1 MSPSSPHEPGREPP
15 RREPSDDASG
25 ARRLPQANL
34 RHRLGYAWIWLMPLA
49 ALALVGY
56 LVYSL
61 VAEHG
66 PTITIT
72 FENADGL
79 TEEQTEVRYKAVT
92 LGRVKNIELSDD
104 LSHVIVTARMSG
116 RAEAFLTEET
126 RFWVVRPRLGG
137 GLRAFQA
144 GLETLVSGAYIA
156 IDPGSREAAR
166 RQEFEGLEE
175 PPSVRSDEPGKVY
188 YLQAES
194 LGGLSSGAP
203 IFCRDV
209 EVGRVLGYDLEKSLS
224 DVRIRIFVREP
235 YDDWV
240 VPETR
245 FWNGSGLHV
254 GTGSDGLEIGIQS
267 AQSLFSGSIQFQSP
281 PGSAGRPASAP
292 ESTFHLYP
300 SRAMA
305 DVDMYSR
312 SIPYVSYFQS
322 SIRGLTEGSEVH
334 MFGRRLG
341 AVTSVELV
349 SDPRPGHEGSMAV
362 RVAYVLQ
369 PERGLRER
377 DWPVLE
383 ARGMRALVQDH
394 LRVVLETNSFLTGQ
408 KVLSLRYVPGAAPEP
423 VASESNAL
431 VLPSVTQG
439 LDELTTA
446 AGDIASSLQSIPF
459 GEIGQNLN
467 RTLASVERV
476 AGGPELESAI
486 VSLDATFKEVHSLVQ
501 RAEAGLGPALQRLP
515 AISERLEHAVE
526 QADAVFGRNGYG
538 SNSTTQ
544 RNLERMMDQIGEA
557 ARSIRLLADFL
568 NRHPEA
574 VLSGRKS
581 DSQ

>member
-1 MSPSSPHEPGREPP
+1 MNQPSSSREPP
-15 RREPSDDASG
+15 SQGERA
-25 ARRLPQANL
+25 RLPKAGIH
-34 RHRLGYAWIWLMPLA
+34 HRLGYAWIWLTPLA

-56 LVYSL
+56 LIYSL

-66 PTITIT
+66 PTISIT

-79 TEEQTEVRYKAVT
+79 TEEQTEVRFKAVT
-92 LGRVKNIELSDD
+92 LGRVENIDLNED
-104 LSHVIVTARMSG
+104 LSRVIVKVRMSS
-116 RAEAFLTEET
+116 RAQAFLTEQT

-137 GLRAFQA
+137 GLRGFQA

-156 IDPGSREAAR
+156 MDPGSRDGPPKKN
-166 RQEFEGLEE
+166 FEGLEE
-175 PPSVRSDEPGKVY
+175 PPSVRSDEPGTVFF
-188 YLQAES
+188 LQAES
-194 LGGLSSGAP
+194 LGGLSAGAP

-209 EVGRVLGYDLEKSLS
+209 EVGRVLGYELEKSRK

-245 FWNGSGLHV
+245 FWNGSALHV
-254 GTGSDGLEIGIQS
+254 GTGSDGLEIGFQS
-267 AQSLFSGSIQFQSP
+267 AQSLFSGSIQFQTRP
-281 PGSAGRPASAP
+281 DAEGNPASPP

-305 DVDMYSR
+305 DVDMYAR

-322 SIRGLTEGSEVH
+322 SIRGLSEGSEVH

-341 AVTSVELV
+341 AVTSVELLT
-349 SDPRPGHEGSMAV
+349 DPRPEHEGNMAV

-377 DWPVLE
+377 DWE
-383 ARGMRALVQDH
+383 ALGGPGVRALVAKRM
-394 LRVVLETNSFLTGQ
+394 RVVLETSNFLTGQ
-408 KVLSLRYVPGAAPEP
+408 KVLSLKYVPGAAPET
-423 VASESNAL
+423 VVSEGDAL

-439 LDELTTA
+439 LDELSSA
-446 AGDIASSLQSIPF
+446 AGEIASSLQSIPF
-459 GEIGQNLN
+459 GEIGANLN
-467 RTLASVERV
+467 RTLASVERAV
-476 AGGPELESAI
+476 GGPELERAI
-486 VSLDATFKEVHSLVQ
+486 VSLDTTFNEVHSLVQ
-501 RAEAGLGPALQRLP
+501 RAEAGLGPALLRLP

-526 QADAVFGRNGYG
+526 QADAIFGRSGYG
-538 SNSTTQ
+538 SNSTAQ
-544 RNLERMMDQIGEA
+544 RNLQRMMDQIGEA

>member
-1 MSPSSPHEPGREPP
+1 MNHPPSSFEPP
-15 RREPSDDASG
+15 GHDGG
-25 ARRLPQANL
+25 APRLPRAGIH
-34 RHRLGYAWIWLMPLA
+34 HRLGYAWIWLTPLA

-66 PTITIT
+66 PTISIT

-79 TEEQTEVRYKAVT
+79 TEEQTMVRYKAVT
-92 LGRVKNIELSDD
+92 LGRVENIELSED
-104 LSHVIVTARMSG
+104 LSHVIVKVRMSS
-116 RAEAFLTEET
+116 RAQAFLTEET

-137 GLRAFQA
+137 GLRGFQA

-156 IDPGSREAAR
+156 IDPGSRQGAAKKN
-166 RQEFEGLEE
+166 FEGLEE
-175 PPSVRSDEPGKVY
+175 PPSVRSDEPGTVFF
-188 YLQAES
+188 LQAES
-194 LGGLSSGAP
+194 LGGLSAGAP

-209 EVGRVLGYDLEKSLS
+209 EVGRVLSYELEKSRK

-254 GTGSDGLEIGIQS
+254 GTGSDGLEIGFQS
-267 AQSLFSGSIQFQSP
+267 AQSLFSGSIQFQTRPDSE
-281 PGSAGRPASAP
+281 GKPASAP

-305 DVDMYSR
+305 DVDMYGQ

-341 AVTSVELV
+341 AVTSVELLT
-349 SDPRPGHEGSMAV
+349 DPRPEHEGNMAV

-377 DWPVLE
+377 DWQVLGG
-383 ARGMRALVQDH
+383 RGMQALVANRM
-394 LRVVLETNSFLTGQ
+394 RVVLETSNFLTGQ
-408 KVLSLRYVPGAAPEP
+408 KVLSLKYVPGAAPEA
-423 VASESNAL
+423 VASEENVL
-431 VLPSVTQG
+431 VLPSSTQG
-439 LDELTTA
+439 LDELSAA
-446 AGDIASSLQSIPF
+446 AGEIASSLQSIPF
-459 GEIGQNLN
+459 GEIGANLN
-467 RTLASVERV
+467 RTLASVERAV
-476 AGGPELESAI
+476 GGPELERAI

-501 RAEAGLGPALQRLP
+501 RAEAGLGPALLRLP

-526 QADAVFGRNGYG
+526 QADTLFGRSGYG

-544 RNLERMMDQIGEA
+544 RNLQRMMDQVGEA

>member
-1 MSPSSPHEPGREPP
+1 VNHPSSSFEPP
-15 RREPSDDASG
+15 AQDG
-25 ARRLPQANL
+25 AAPRLPRAGIH
-34 RHRLGYAWIWLMPLA
+34 HRLGYAWIWLTPLA

-66 PTITIT
+66 PTISIT

-79 TEEQTEVRYKAVT
+79 TEEQTQVRYKAVT
-92 LGRVKNIELSDD
+92 LGRVENIELSED
-104 LSHVIVTARMSG
+104 LSHVIVKVRMSS
-116 RAEAFLTEET
+116 RAQAFLTEET

-137 GLRAFQA
+137 GLRGFQA

-156 IDPGSREAAR
+156 IDPGARQGAAKKD
-166 RQEFEGLEE
+166 FEGLEE
-175 PPSVRSDEPGKVY
+175 PPSVRSDEPGTVFF
-188 YLQAES
+188 LQAES
-194 LGGLSSGAP
+194 LGGLSAGAP

-209 EVGRVLGYDLEKSLS
+209 EVGRVLGYELEKSRK

-245 FWNGSGLHV
+245 FWNGSALHV
-254 GTGSDGLEIGIQS
+254 GTGSDGLEIGFQS
-267 AQSLFSGSIQFQSP
+267 AQSLFSGSIQFQTRPDSE
-281 PGSAGRPASAP
+281 GKPASEP

-305 DVDMYSR
+305 DVDMYGQG
-312 SIPYVSYFQS
+312 IPYASYFQS

-341 AVTSVELV
+341 AVTSVELLT
-349 SDPRPGHEGSMAV
+349 DPRPEREGNMAV

-377 DWPVLE
+377 DWQVLGG
-383 ARGMRALVQDH
+383 RGMQALVANRM
-394 LRVVLETNSFLTGQ
+394 RVVLETSNFLTGQ
-408 KVLSLRYVPGAAPEP
+408 KVLSLKYVPGAAPEA
-423 VASESNAL
+423 VASEEDVL
-431 VLPSVTQG
+431 VLPSATQG
-439 LDELTTA
+439 LDELSAA
-446 AGDIASSLQSIPF
+446 AGEIASSLGSIPF
-459 GEIGQNLN
+459 GEIGANLN
-467 RTLASVERV
+467 RTLASVERAV
-476 AGGPELESAI
+476 GGPELERAI
-486 VSLDATFKEVHSLVQ
+486 VSLDATFREVHSLVQ
-501 RAEAGLGPALQRLP
+501 RAEAGLGPALLRLP

-526 QADAVFGRNGYG
+526 QADTMFGRSGYG

-544 RNLERMMDQIGEA
+544 RNLQRMMDQIGEA

>member
-1 MSPSSPHEPGREPP
+1 MNQASGSLEPPGNEPGQRELP
-15 RREPSDDASG
+15 R
-25 ARRLPQANL
+25 ARLH
-34 RHRLGYAWIWLMPLA
+34 HRLGYAWIWLTPVA
-49 ALALVGY
+49 ALILVAY

-61 VAEHG
+61 IAERG
-66 PTITIT
+66 PSITIT

-79 TEEQTEVRYKAVT
+79 TEQQTEVKYKAVT
-92 LGRVKNIELSDD
+92 LGRVENIELSDD
-104 LSHVIVTARMSG
+104 LSHVIVQVRMSG
-116 RAEAFLTEET
+116 RADSFLTEET

-137 GLRAFQA
+137 GLRGFQA

-156 IDPGSREAAR
+156 IDPGAR
-166 RQEFEGLEE
+166 HGAPQTDFTGLEE
-175 PPSVRSDEPGKVY
+175 PPSVRSDEPGTVY
-188 YLQAES
+188 FLQAES
-194 LGGLSSGAP
+194 LGGLNAGAP

-209 EVGRVLGYDLEKSLS
+209 EVGRVLGYELEKSRK

-245 FWNGSGLHV
+245 FWNASGLRV

-267 AQSLFSGSIQFQSP
+267 AQSLLSGSIAFQTRP
-281 PGSAGRPASAP
+281 EEEGKPASQA

-300 SRAMA
+300 SRATA
-305 DVDMYSR
+305 DVDMYDI

-341 AVTSVELV
+341 AVTSVELLT
-349 SDPRPGHEGSMAV
+349 DPRPGRRGEMAV

-369 PERGLRER
+369 PERGLRQR
-377 DWPVLE
+377 DWEVLE
-383 ARGMRALVQDH
+383 GAGMQALVKNQ

-408 KVLSLRYVPGAAPEP
+408 KVLSLRYVPGAAPEA
-423 VASESNAL
+423 VANEGSAL
-431 VLPSVTQG
+431 VLPSTTQG
-439 LDELTTA
+439 LDDLT
-446 AGDIASSLQSIPF
+446 ASASEVASALSRIPF
-459 GEIGQNLN
+459 GEIGTSLS

-476 AGGPELESAI
+476 VDGPELEGAI
-486 VSLDATFKEVHSLVQ
+486 VSLDATFKEVRTLVQ
-501 RAEAGLGPALQRLP
+501 RVEAGLTPALMRLP
-515 AISERLEHAVE
+515 AISERLEQAVDK
-526 QADAVFGRNGYG
+526 ADAIFGRSGYG
-538 SNSTTQ
+538 ANSTAQ

-574 VLSGRKS
+574 VISGRKS

>member
-1 MSPSSPHEPGREPP
+1 VNHPSSSFEPP
-15 RREPSDDASG
+15 GPGEG
-25 ARRLPQANL
+25 APRLPKAGIH
-34 RHRLGYAWIWLMPLA
+34 HRLGYAWIWLTPLA

-56 LVYSL
+56 LIYSL

-66 PTITIT
+66 PTISIT

-79 TEEQTEVRYKAVT
+79 TAEQTEVRYKAVT
-92 LGRVKNIELSDD
+92 LGRVENLELSED
-104 LSHVIVTARMSG
+104 LSHVIVKVRMAG
-116 RAEAFLTEET
+116 RAEAFLTDET

-137 GLRAFQA
+137 GLRGFQA

-156 IDPGSREAAR
+156 IDPGSRQGAPKKD
-166 RQEFEGLEE
+166 FEGLEE
-175 PPSVRSDEPGKVY
+175 PPSVRSDEPGTVY
-188 YLQAES
+188 FLQAES
-194 LGGLSSGAP
+194 LGGLSAGAP

-209 EVGRVLGYDLEKSLS
+209 EVGRVLGSELEKSRK

-245 FWNGSGLHV
+245 FWNASGLHV
-254 GTGSDGLEIGIQS
+254 GTGSDGLEIGLQS
-267 AQSLFSGSIQFQSP
+267 AQSLFSGSIQFRTRPDSE
-281 PGSAGRPASAP
+281 GKPASLP

-305 DVDMYSR
+305 DVDMYGQ

-341 AVTSVELV
+341 AVTGVELLT
-349 SDPRPGHEGSMAV
+349 DPRPDHEGNMAV

-377 DWPVLE
+377 DWPVLGGS
-383 ARGMRALVQDH
+383 GMRALVAKRM
-394 LRVVLETNSFLTGQ
+394 RVVLETSNFLTGQ
-408 KVLSLRYVPGAAPEP
+408 KVLSLRYVPGAAPET
-423 VASESNAL
+423 VASEGEVM

-439 LDELTTA
+439 LDDLSTA
-446 AGDIASSLQSIPF
+446 ANDIASSLNSIPF
-459 GEIGQNLN
+459 GEIGDNLN
-467 RTLASVERV
+467 RTLASVERLV
-476 AGGPELESAI
+476 DGPELEGAI
-486 VSLDATFKEVHSLVQ
+486 VSLDATFKEVRSLVQ
-501 RAEAGLGPALQRLP
+501 RAEAGLGPALLRLP
-515 AISERLEHAVE
+515 GISERLEHAVE
-526 QADAVFGRNGYG
+526 QADGIFGRSGYG
-538 SNSTTQ
+538 SNSTAQ

-574 VLSGRKS
+574 VISGRKL